1 MPEKNRQQ
9 RPGWPNAVT
18 LFPLLSA
25 ILLSACIDIEETR
38 WLITSY
44 TVTTQSGQGGNMSPA
59 ISSVQHGLRAR
70 FTVLTEAG
78 YRIDKVSGCGG
89 KLSGSVYITA
99 PITAECNIVANF
111 SLKSHTVAAN
121 RGNGGAIV
129 PTEQTVV
136 HGNTASFTIVPDPG
150 YEIKEVTGC
159 GGTLSFTT
167 YTTTPVTSG
176 CHITARFRRKH
187 HEVNTDADTGG
198 TIDPQRQTVS
208 HGEVARF
215 TVTPDSGYEIEEVT
229 GCDGSLSNGTY
240 TTGPVTTGCAVFASF
255 RRKRYAVTTH
265 AETGGDIIPANIT
278 VEHGMAAEFRLR
290 SDEGYHLSTVTGC
303 DGSLSNGVY
312 TTGPIVADCAVV
324 ATFNR
329 NPPVTAAMPVL
340 DFMPVKRFRFGWTD
354 VADATFYR
362 LLEDPDGSSG
372 YIPLGDPIPGGVQ
385 RFEHYVPLPRRANAR
400 YILQSCNE
408 GGCSDSLP
416 VSVDGTLAE
425 AIGYFKAGNTG
436 ASDQFGYAIALSGDG
451 NTLAVG
457 APAEDGSGSGID
469 SPNDNSAT
477 NAGAVYIF
485 TRTREG
491 WIQQAYIKASNT
503 GAGDRFGY
511 ALDLSD
517 DGNWLAVGAYLE
529 DSNGAENDNSLTDSG
544 AVYLFVRSGDSWSQE
559 AYLKAGNAGTQDQ
572 FGYAVALSGDGL
584 TLAVGA
590 PAEDSIGTGV
600 NSTGND
606 DSAADSGAV
615 YLFFRSD
622 SGWIQQA
629 YIKAGNTGA
638 GDLFGSAVALSEDGD
653 LLAVGA
659 PEEDSNATGI
669 DNDTGSDTKSNSGAV
684 YLLRRNGNGWNHEA
698 YAKASNTGAGDR
710 FGHALSL
717 SGDGATLAVG
727 AWGENSAARGIDGD
741 ESDNSASDSGAVY
754 LFTHDS
760 TGWQQTH
767 YLKSDNS
774 EAGDRFGWSLG
785 LSNDGSL
792 LAVGARLEDSA
803 SIGIGGDPLDNSAS
817 GAGAV
822 YLFSRK
828 ESWDQRSYIKAS
840 NTGSG
845 DQFGRA
851 LHLSGDGTALA
862 VGGYREDGGATGI
875 DGDANSESKTNSG
888 AVYLY

>member
-1 MPEKNRQQ
+1 ML
-9 RPGWPNAVT
+9 GTAT
-18 LFPLLSA
+18 
-25 ILLSACIDIEETR
+25 LSACIDETR
-38 WLITSY
+38 WLITNH
-44 TVTTQSGQGGNMSPA
+44 TVTAQAGRGGSVSPA
-59 ISSVQHGLRAR
+59 TSSVQHGSEAR
-70 FTVLTEAG
+70 FTLSTEEG
-78 YRIDKVSGCGG
+78 YRIDRVSGCGG
-89 KLSGSVYITA
+89 KLSGSIYVTA
-99 PITAECNIVANF
+99 PVTAECNIVATF
-111 SLKSHTVAAN
+111 SLESHTVAAG
-121 RGNGGAIV
+121 GNDGGTII
-129 PTEQTVV
+129 PPEQSVV
-136 HGNTASFTIVPDPG
+136 HGNTAGFTLVPEPG
-150 YEIKEVTGC
+150 YEIGEVTGC
-159 GGTLSFTT
+159 GGTLSSTT
-167 YTTTPVTSG
+167 YTTAPVTG
-176 CHITARFRRKH
+176 ACRITARFRRKH
-187 HEVNTDADTGG
+187 HEVNAAADTGG

-208 HGEVARF
+208 HGEAARF

-229 GCDGSLSNGTY
+229 GCDGSLSSGTY
-240 TTGPVTTGCAVFASF
+240 TTGPITAECAVFASF
-255 RRKRYAVTTH
+255 RRKRHAVTVH
-265 AETGGDIIPANIT
+265 AGTGGRIIPADVT
-278 VEHGMAAEFRLR
+278 VEHGVAAEFRLLP
-290 SDEGYHLSTVTGC
+290 DEGYHLGAVTGC
-303 DGSLSNGVY
+303 GGSLSNGIY
-312 TTGPIVADCAVV
+312 TTGPIVADCAIV
-324 ATFNR
+324 ATFSR

-340 DFMPVKRFRFGWTD
+340 DLMPVKRFRFGWTD

-385 RFEHYVPLPRRANAR
+385 RFEHYVPLPHRANAR

-408 GGCSDSLP
+408 GGCSDSPPL
-416 VSVDGTLAE
+416 SVEGTLAE

-436 ASDQFGYAIALSGDG
+436 ASDQFGYAVALSEDG
-451 NTLAVG
+451 KTLAVG

-485 TRTREG
+485 TRTHEG
-491 WIQQAYIKASNT
+491 WIQQAYIKASNS
-503 GAGDRFGY
+503 GADDRFGY

-517 DGNWLAVGAYLE
+517 DGNRLAVGAYRE
-529 DSNGAENDNSLTDSG
+529 DSNGAENDDSLTDSG
-544 AVYLFVRSGDSWSQE
+544 AVYLFVRSGDTWSQE
-559 AYLKAGNAGTQDQ
+559 AYLKAGNAGARDQ

-590 PAEDSIGTGV
+590 PAEDGSGTGV
-600 NSTGND
+600 SSTGND
-606 DSAADSGAV
+606 DSAVDSGAV
-615 YLFFRSD
+615 YLFFRSG

-638 GDLFGSAVALSEDGD
+638 GDLFGSAVAFSEAGD

-698 YAKASNTGAGDR
+698 YVKASNTGAGDR
-710 FGHALSL
+710 FGHALAL

-774 EAGDRFGWSLG
+774 EAGDRFGWSIS
-785 LSNDGSL
+785 LSNDGDL

-803 SIGIGGDPLDNSAS
+803 SIGIDGDSLDNSAS
-817 GAGAV
+817 GAGAA

-828 ESWDQRSYIKAS
+828 ESWGQRSYIKAS

-875 DGDANSESKTNSG
+875 SGDANSESKTNSG